1 MFTGK
6 ILPKMKFSIAQ
17 AVNPHI
23 QQSANKFAEKAV
35 ELPAN
40 VSKKAT
46 NTTRKVLNKDITLRS
61 QPSADTVVL
70 SSGTAQTTKTPK
82 TDNHNRGKNIKNVL
96 ENHFS
101 NEIDTA
107 LNEVEIQKK
116 QENLKQLVKKYE
128 KKDLKRQ
135 TSLEKQRTACI
146 KLMEQDGIEKA
157 KTAKQIRQK
166 ADEDLGHWLCR
177 LTLDK
182 KIQELN
188 LRLTYLN
195 K

>member
-6 ILPKMKFSIAQ
+6 ILPKMKFTIAQ

-46 NTTRKVLNKDITLRS
+46 NTARKVLNKDITLRS
-61 QPSADTVVL
+61 QPSADTVIL
-70 SSGTAQTTKTPK
+70 SSGTAKTAKTPK

-101 NEIDTA
+101 NEID
-107 LNEVEIQKK
+107 N
-116 QENLKQLVKKYE
+116 NL
-128 KKDLKRQ
+128 
-135 TSLEKQRTACI
+135 
-146 KLMEQDGIEKA
+146 
-157 KTAKQIRQK
+157 
-166 ADEDLGHWLCR
+166 
-177 LTLDK
+177 
-182 KIQELN
+182 
-188 LRLTYLN
+188 
-195 K
+195 